1 MMIPEQPS
9 ASAHV
14 YNVLCLLGAKP
25 ETAGFYFSAY
35 AVELVCAKPQ
45 IITFVTKWL
54 YPEVARAYKASPS
67 AIERGIRLTAN
78 TVWDAQTEL
87 GRALFPGENHPTAS
101 HFISRVAMYLMS
113 VDIPS

>member
-9 ASAHV
+9 ASARV

-25 ETAGFYFSAY
+25 ETTGFYFSAY
-35 AVELVCAKPQ
+35 AIELVCAQPQ
-45 IITFVTKWL
+45 RSTFVTKWL
-54 YPEVARAYKASPS
+54 YPDVAQAYKATVSS
-67 AIERGIRLTAN
+67 VERGIRLTAN

-87 GRALFPGENHPTAS
+87 GRALFPGEKHPTAS
-101 HFISRVAMYLMS
+101 HFISRVSMYLMS